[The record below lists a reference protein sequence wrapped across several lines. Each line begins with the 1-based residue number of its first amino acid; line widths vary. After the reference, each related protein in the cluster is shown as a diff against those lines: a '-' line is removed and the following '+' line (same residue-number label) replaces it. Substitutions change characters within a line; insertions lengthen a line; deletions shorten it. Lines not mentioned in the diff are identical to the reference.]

1 MENMDQPV
9 LSLIKIFKNIS
20 SSKKELTY
28 VEFLKEQYGSNHI
41 LSVSKFAICAFDKN

>member
-20 SSKKELTY
+20 NSKKELTY

-41 LSVSKFAICAFDKN
+41 LSLSKFAICAFDKN